1 MFPEAFRCPLHWR
14 RPACPQAMELEF
26 YDHRSDPG
34 ETVTLAASPN
44 ATVAAKVEELLAQ
57 LRAGWRAA
65 RV

>member
-1 MFPEAFRCPLHWR
+1 
-14 RPACPQAMELEF
+14 MELEF
-26 YDHRSDPG
+26 YDHRTDPG
-34 ETVTLAASPN
+34 ETVNLAASPN